1 VATDLPEI
9 AITLAASLNGQIDV
23 AVSNVLGGVAIQT
36 VVLVAL
42 DAFGVRV
49 KTTVDLPGGK
59 PDAGAG
65 RGCRRRGAWRG
76 RHGAQLPK
84 SEVAFRLAQI

>member
-1 VATDLPEI
+1 MATDLPEI

-49 KTTVDLPGGK
+49 KTVTHVNVR
-59 PDAGAG
+59 A
-65 RGCRRRGAWRG
+65 
-76 RHGAQLPK
+76 
-84 SEVAFRLAQI
+84 